1 MEVNQERCLLIK
13 KNMKIKTYKEAIKKV
28 FVIEE
33 TRDYS
38 LERVEK
44 AMELL

>member
-1 MEVNQERCLLIK
+1 
-13 KNMKIKTYKEAIKKV
+13 MKIKTYKEALERV

-44 AMELL
+44 AMKLL

>member
-1 MEVNQERCLLIK
+1 
-13 KNMKIKTYKEAIKKV
+13 MKIKTYSEAIKRV
-28 FVIEE
+28 FIIEE

-44 AMELL
+44 AMMLL

>member
-1 MEVNQERCLLIK
+1 
-13 KNMKIKTYKEAIKKV
+13 MKIKTYKEAINRI
-28 FVIEE
+28 FQIEE

-44 AMELL
+44 AMKLL